1 MKLKLA
7 ALSNMPPWEWP
18 ADADKIILEVL
29 HDETASDSERLLAAG
44 MAGDATVVNDVMADA
59 LLSTVSS
66 DKEPDDLRSRAAIA
80 LGPALEYGYIDGFE
94 DPDDVPITE
103 AMFSKIQ
110 DTFREVFMVNRTPKI
125 VLRRILEASVRAP
138 MNWHRD
144 AVRDAYTRDDEDW
157 KLTAVFCMQF
167 IRGFDEQI
175 LESLSD
181 EKPEI
186 VYEAVCG
193 AGNWAID
200 AAWPRIAAFV
210 TSEET
215 DRDLLLAAIEAA
227 ASIRPQEA
235 SIILGPLMDSDDEDI
250 SETVYEALTMTGM
263 FLDDYDDEFLDDD
276 DDEIWDDDEDD
287 DAPTIH

>member
-1 MKLKLA
+1 MKLDA
-7 ALSNMPPWEWP
+7 MSNIPPWEWP
-18 ADADKIILEVL
+18 ADADEIILEVL
-29 HDETASDSERLLAAG
+29 HDKTASDSDRLLAAG

-59 LLSTVSS
+59 LLSIVGSGN
-66 DKEPDDLRSRAAIA
+66 EPDELRSRAAIA

-110 DTFREVFMVNRTPKI
+110 DSFREVFMADPTPKI
-125 VLRRILEASVRAP
+125 VRRRILEASVRAP
-138 MNWHRD
+138 LDWHRG

-157 KLTAVFCMQF
+157 RLTAVFCMQYV
-167 IRGFDEQI
+167 RGFDNQI

-181 EKPEI
+181 GNPEI
-186 VYEAVCG
+186 VYEAVFG

-200 AAWPRIAAFV
+200 AAWSQIAAFV

-227 ASIRPQEA
+227 ASIRPLEA
-235 SIILGPLMDSDDEDI
+235 PVILGPLMDSDDEDI

-263 FLDDYDDEFLDDD
+263 FLENDADEFWDDD
-276 DDEIWDDDEDD
+276 DGEIWDDDDD
-287 DAPTIH
+287 DPPPTIH

>member
-1 MKLKLA
+1 MKLA

-18 ADADKIILEVL
+18 EDADKVILEVL
-29 HDETASDSERLLAAG
+29 TDETAPDSERLLAAG

-59 LLSTVSS
+59 LLSIVSS
-66 DKEPDDLRSRAAIA
+66 DNEPADLRSRAAIA

-110 DTFREVFMVNRTPKI
+110 DAFRVVFTADRTPKI
-125 VLRRILEASVRAP
+125 VQRRILEASVRAP
-138 MNWHRD
+138 MDWHQD
-144 AVRDAYTRDDEDW
+144 VVGDAYTRDDADW

-167 IRGFDEQI
+167 VRGFDEQI

-181 EKPEI
+181 ENPDI

-200 AAWPRIAAFV
+200 AAWPIVADFV
-210 TSEET
+210 TAEET

-235 SIILGPLMDSDDEDI
+235 AIILGPLLESEDEDI
-250 SETVYEALTMTGM
+250 SDAVYEALAMSGM
-263 FLDDYDDEFLDDD
+263 LMNDYDDESWDDD
-276 DDEIWDDDEDD
+276 DADLWDDDDKD
-287 DAPTIH
+287 GPTIH

>member
-1 MKLKLA
+1 MKLA

-18 ADADKIILEVL
+18 AEADKIILEVL
-29 HDETASDSERLLAAG
+29 QDKTASDSDRLLAAG

-59 LLSTVSS
+59 LLSIVSS
-66 DKEPDDLRSRAAIA
+66 DIEPDELRSRAAIA

-110 DTFREVFMVNRTPKI
+110 DSFRHVFTVDSTPKI
-125 VLRRILEASVRAP
+125 VQRRILEASVRAP
-138 MNWHRD
+138 VDWHAD
-144 AVRDAYTRDDEDW
+144 TVQDAYVRDDEDW

-167 IRGFDEQI
+167 IRGFDNQI

-200 AAWPRIAAFV
+200 AAWSRIAALV

-215 DRDLLLAAIEAA
+215 DRDLLLAAIEAV

-235 SIILGPLMDSDDEDI
+235 SIILSPPDG
-250 SETVYEALTMTGM
+250 
-263 FLDDYDDEFLDDD
+263 FRR
-276 DDEIWDDDEDD
+276 
-287 DAPTIH
+287 